1 MTRVALI
8 AWCHRP
14 ATTLAA
20 LMLCAIA
27 WSAAA
32 AESQISGDYEAQGQ
46 SAQGQAYKGAVRIA
60 PLGQGYGIAWRLERG
75 DTYRGVALKVDNVLG
90 AVYWSAQ
97 QRLQGLG
104 IVLYRIDGGEL
115 QGLWM
120 PARADA
126 TVIGRENLKGSP
138 DLTGRYQITL
148 GENPDNMTNYDGHVE
163 IARQGDT
170 YHLEWFT
177 PGLSAVGNGIRL
189 GDILVV
195 GYAVGQAPGT
205 VGYCVTDMGLLGVW
219 TFGQETALGKEML
232 RRQGV
237 SAAPSPDSNGQQAD
251 CAPK

>member
-1 MTRVALI
+1 MTAVGLA
-8 AWCHRP
+8 AWCRRP
-14 ATTLAA
+14 ASALAA
-20 LMLCAIA
+20 LILCAIA

-32 AESQISGDYEAQGQ
+32 AESQVSGDYDAQGR
-46 SAQGQAYKGAVRIA
+46 SAQGQAYQGAVRIA
-60 PLGQGYGIAWRLERG
+60 PLGQGYGIAWRLAGG
-75 DTYRGVALKVDNVLG
+75 DTYRGVALKVDSVLG
-90 AVYWSAQ
+90 AVYWSDR
-97 QRLQGLG
+97 QRLDGVG

-138 DLTGRYQITL
+138 DLAGRYQITL

-170 YHLEWFT
+170 YRLEWFT
-177 PGLSAVGNGIRL
+177 PDLSAVGNGIRL

-205 VGYCVTDMGLLGVW
+205 VGYCVTEMGLLGLW
-219 TFGQETALGKEML
+219 SFGQETALGKEVL

-237 SAAPSPDSNGQQAD
+237 SAAPSPDASQQAG